1 MRKLIKVTA
10 PEAVENEAVEEFA
23 GVPVEQEEEV
33 IDLDE
38 IEEVLA
44 DKPKEAKKAP
54 AKKAPAK
61 KAAPKKKESAAKRET
76 VKVAQP
82 NRLTLEGLKE
92 KESINLSD
100 LSTAIFSHLVEQ
112 PAVTKKTVEEMVSL
126 IFSDIIPSHM
136 DQRHPVYLGA
146 IRVSYSDVATRA
158 YPSIAGLNAG
168 NDLDTLVE
176 AHTVARFRREID
188 KVTHRGRISEDKK
201 KFVLAD
207 ENGEL
212 TKRAIK
218 L

>member
-1 MRKLIKVTA
+1 MRKLKKVTA
-10 PEAVENEAVEEFA
+10 PEAVENEAVEEFV

-38 IEEVLA
+38 VEEVLA
-44 DKPKEAKKAP
+44 DKPKKAP
-54 AKKAPAK
+54 DKKAPAK
-61 KAAPKKKESAAKRET
+61 KAAPKKKDSATKRET

-82 NRLTLEGLKE
+82 NRLTLEELKE

-100 LSTAIFSHLVEQ
+100 LSTAIFSHLVDQ
-112 PAVTKKTVEEMVSL
+112 PAVTKKTIEEMVSL
-126 IFSDIIPSHM
+126 IFSDIIPSHV

-146 IRVSYSDVATRA
+146 IRVSYSDVAARA